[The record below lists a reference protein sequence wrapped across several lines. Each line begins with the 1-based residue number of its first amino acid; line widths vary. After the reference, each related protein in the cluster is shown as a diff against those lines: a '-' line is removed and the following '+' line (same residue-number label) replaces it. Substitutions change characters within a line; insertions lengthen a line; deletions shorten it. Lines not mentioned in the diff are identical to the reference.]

1 MIISN
6 PSNTSDNSARDMKIL
21 EQVNIVSTPSVGAN
35 IEGKLATGVQNNGG
49 NNDLF
54 DAEEEDDFLIVALHS
69 EKNMKIINFLNQEVL
84 FTVSTD
90 ELCDG
95 AMIMYS
101 AIFCSVNTSNVS
113 TPSNEAEFDKS
124 KLPSSRNNEK
134 KYNIKNFMGNK
145 FKKKTEFKKNSQIF
159 HNFYG
164 LSLCQGSEGV
174 PLFFSFKSTGIN
186 TTKNSIISGSGLVS
200 GSGLHDDR
208 GTNSG
213 NERKSVN
220 CNNVENI
227 ILGIEITQFD
237 ALFSVI
243 CIWTTRKFYFVT
255 CKTRKNR
262 LLDEKNDI
270 GIGSVNEKDS
280 LKKRGSVGGRES
292 ERGRRR
298 SSLKNPVGLSV
309 TDGKIGTGI
318 ENIENLMNDYEYDY
332 DVVYEYIVPHD
343 RIRLIFAKVLR
354 QSILSLSGSKNS
366 GHKNNGVRSTNNTTD
381 EENSGIKND
390 RKIEIESIVVLS
402 DGTTVKLNFIL

>member
-1 MIISN
+1 MTIPN
-6 PSNTSDNSARDMKIL
+6 PSTTSDNSAKDMKIL
-21 EQVNIVSTPSVGAN
+21 EKVKTVSTPGIN
-35 IEGKLATGVQNNGG
+35 EKIEGKMVTGVQNNEI
-49 NNDLF
+49 NKSF
-54 DAEEEDDFLIVALHS
+54 IEIEEEDDFLIAALYS
-69 EKNMKIINFLNQEVL
+69 EKNMKIINLLNQEVL

-134 KYNIKNFMGNK
+134 KYNIKNFMKNK
-145 FKKKTEFKKNSQIF
+145 FKKTTEFKKNSQFF

-164 LSLCQGSEGV
+164 LSLNQGSEGV
-174 PLFFSFKSTGIN
+174 PLFFSFKSIGIN
-186 TTKNSIISGSGLVS
+186 ATKNSIISKSGLVS
-200 GSGLHDDR
+200 GSGLHDSR

-227 ILGIEITQFD
+227 ILGVEITQFD
-237 ALFSVI
+237 ALFSII
-243 CIWTTRKFYFVT
+243 CIWTTRKLYFVS

-262 LLDEKNDI
+262 VVDEKNDT
-270 GIGSVNEKDS
+270 GIGSVNEKDG

-292 ERGRRR
+292 ERERRR
-298 SSLKNPVGLSV
+298 SSVKNAVGLSV
-309 TDGKIGTGI
+309 ADGKMGTGI
-318 ENIENLMNDYEYDY
+318 ENIENLRNDNEYDY

-343 RIRLIFAKVLR
+343 RIRLIFAKVFR
-354 QSILSLSGSKNS
+354 QSFLSLSESKNS
-366 GHKNNGVRSTNNTTD
+366 GYTNNGVCNTNNTTD
-381 EENSGIKND
+381 EENKKND